1 MKDQCTDAT
10 KHLWTPSISNLFKV
24 QVLGQQDKFI
34 DLGEENE
41 ANDAHSNNIMLCLKN
56 HQKVLRNENSYT
68 ILLTLIQMDS
78 LAAAIFCILLLHPV
92 SQHISVELHVYIVIN
107 L

>member
-1 MKDQCTDAT
+1 MKDQCTDAI
-10 KHLWTPSISNLFKV
+10 KHLWTPSTSNLFKV

-41 ANDAHSNNIMLCLKN
+41 ANDAHSNSIMLCLRN
-56 HQKVLRNENSYT
+56 HQKVLRNENSYP
-68 ILLTLIQMDS
+68 ILFTLIQMDS
-78 LAAAIFCILLLHPV
+78 LAAAIFCVLLLHPV
-92 SQHISVELHVYIVIN
+92 SQHIPVELHVYIVIN

>member
-1 MKDQCTDAT
+1 MKDQCTDAI
-10 KHLWTPSISNLFKV
+10 KHLWTPSTSNLFKV

-41 ANDAHSNNIMLCLKN
+41 ANDAHSNSIMLCLRN
-56 HQKVLRNENSYT
+56 HQKVLRNENSYP
-68 ILLTLIQMDS
+68 ILSYSFHPYPD
-78 LAAAIFCILLLHPV
+78 AAAIFCVFLLHPV
-92 SQHISVELHVYIVIN
+92 SQHIPVELHVYIVIN